1 MNDATCVDVLNPSSH
16 ICICQPGWSGYLC
29 DYPDPS
35 IPAPALCPTN
45 PCSNG
50 ATCYLISG
58 GGLRCA
64 CRSGYTGLLCDYSL
78 HSY

>member
-1 MNDATCVDVLNPSSH
+1 MNGACVDIPSASTS
-16 ICICQPGWSGYLC
+16 ICICSPGWTGTLC
-29 DYPDPS
+29 DYPEVS
-35 IPAPALCPTN
+35 IPALCPKN
-45 PCSNG
+45 PCLNG